1 MRKSGLTYAVLLL
14 AAMLVSSCSKRVQP
28 TSVEVKDP
36 VRHYFPILQGQ
47 KLELM
52 FPVTNTGENPL
63 VIHEIQTSCGC
74 LVADRKSR
82 IIVPPERTQH
92 IRLTY
97 DSNKNVGAVE
107 HTVWIY
113 GNILPAG
120 VLKLRFD
127 VNVVPDAAY
136 TRDYE
141 ELFREYNLKN
151 GIVKE
156 LVDGK
161 EAEKGYYVDGSYED
175 ARQ

>member
-1 MRKSGLTYAVLLL
+1 MRKSGLLYLLLLLPLLL
-14 AAMLVSSCSKRVQP
+14 ASCSKRVRP

-47 KLELM
+47 SLDLI
-52 FPVTNTGENPL
+52 FPVENTGDNPL

-74 LVADRKSR
+74 IIADRKSH
-82 IIVPPERTQH
+82 IIVPPGRTQH
-92 IRLTY
+92 VRLTY
-97 DSNKNVGAVE
+97 NSNKNVGEVN
-107 HTVWIY
+107 HTIWIY

-120 VLKLRFD
+120 VVKLRFD

-141 ELFREYNLKN
+141 ELYREYNIKN

-161 EAEKGYYVDGSYED
+161 ESEQGYYVDGSYED
-175 ARQ
+175 AR

>member
-1 MRKSGLTYAVLLL
+1 MRKSGLLYSVLAVSALLL
-14 AAMLVSSCSKRVQP
+14 SSCNKRVQP
-28 TSVEVKDP
+28 TSIEIKDP

-47 KLELM
+47 PLEMM
-52 FPVTNTGENPL
+52 FQVANTGENPL

-74 LVADRKSR
+74 IVVDRKSR
-82 IIVPPERTQH
+82 IIVPPGRTQFV
-92 IRLTY
+92 RMTY
-97 DSNKNVGAVE
+97 NSNKNVGTVQ

-113 GNILPAG
+113 GNILPSG
-120 VLKLRFD
+120 VARLKFD

-141 ELFREYNLKN
+141 ELYREYNIRN

-161 EAEKGYYVDGSYED
+161 ESELGYYVDESYED

>member
-1 MRKSGLTYAVLLL
+1 MFKSGFTYVVLLIL
-14 AAMLVSSCSKRVQP
+14 AFFAGGCSKRVQP

-47 KLELM
+47 TLDLV

-74 LVADRKSR
+74 LIADRKSH

-97 DSNKNVGAVE
+97 NSNKNVGEVK
-107 HTVWIY
+107 HTIWVY

-120 VLKLRFD
+120 VVKLRFD

-141 ELFREYNLKN
+141 ELFREYNLKH

-156 LVDGK
+156 MVDGK
-161 EAEKGYYVDGSYED
+161 EAELGYYVDGSYED
-175 ARQ
+175 AR

>member
-1 MRKSGLTYAVLLL
+1 MRKSGLTYAVLLV
-14 AAMLVSSCSKRVQP
+14 AAVLFSSCSKRVRP
-28 TSVEVKDP
+28 TSVEAKDP

-47 KLELM
+47 TLDLV
-52 FPVTNTGENPL
+52 FPVTNTGDNPL

-74 LVADRKSR
+74 IIADRKSR

-97 DSNKNVGAVE
+97 NSNKNVGAVD
-107 HTVWIY
+107 HTVWVY

-141 ELFREYNLKN
+141 ELFREYNLRN

-161 EAEKGYYVDGSYED
+161 ESEKGYYVDGSYED

>member
-1 MRKSGLTYAVLLL
+1 MRRNGLRLIGLVILTL
-14 AAMLVSSCSKRVQP
+14 AAASCSKRVQP

-47 KLELM
+47 SLEMM

-63 VIHEIQTSCGC
+63 VISDIQTSCGC
-74 LVADRKSR
+74 IVVDRKSR
-82 IIVPPERTQH
+82 IIIPPGRSQH
-92 IRLTY
+92 IRMTY
-97 DSNKNVGAVE
+97 NSNKNVGAVT
-107 HTVWIY
+107 HTVRIY

-120 VLKLRFD
+120 VLKLKFD

-141 ELFREYNLKN
+141 ELYREYNLKN

-156 LVDGK
+156 LVDGR
-161 EAEKGYYVDGSYED
+161 ESQLGYYVDGNYED
-175 ARQ
+175 AR

>member
-1 MRKSGLTYAVLLL
+1 MRKKGLTYLVLLVWAAVLC
-14 AAMLVSSCSKRVQP
+14 SCSKRVQP

-36 VRHYFPILQGQ
+36 ERHYFPIMQGQ
-47 KLELM
+47 PLELM

-74 LVADRKSR
+74 LVGDRKSR
-82 IIVPPERTQH
+82 IIVPPGRTQH

-97 DSNKNVGAVE
+97 NSNKNVGEVN
-107 HTVWIY
+107 HTIWIY
-113 GNILPAG
+113 GNILPSG

-141 ELFREYNLKN
+141 ELYREYNVKN

-161 EAEKGYYVDGSYED
+161 ESELGYYVDGDYED
-175 ARQ
+175 AR